1 MGSCHGDIGHGRSTV
16 PSKGNVYGREYLPSV
31 RIGNRERQAPVRMLV
46 RKVVHPLSGDGCGND
61 GELEMTNLVAR
72 KFWDGK
78 VLHVIGAHIQGSLK
92 NYAPVKIAS

>member
-1 MGSCHGDIGHGRSTV
+1 M
-16 PSKGNVYGREYLPSV
+16 PSV
-31 RIGNRERQAPVRMLV
+31 GIGNREGQAPIRMLV

-78 VLHVIGAHIQGSLK
+78 VFHVIGAHIKVLSKTTRLLK
-92 NYAPVKIAS
+92 LRASIVIGFMRGCVQSG

>member
-1 MGSCHGDIGHGRSTV
+1 
-16 PSKGNVYGREYLPSV
+16 
-31 RIGNRERQAPVRMLV
+31 MLV

-78 VLHVIGAHIQGSLK
+78 VLHVIGAHIKVLSKLR
-92 NYAPVKIAS
+92 AC

>member
-1 MGSCHGDIGHGRSTV
+1 VGGCHGYIGHGRSTV

-31 RIGNRERQAPVRMLV
+31 GIGNREGQTPIRMLV
-46 RKVVHPLSGDGCGND
+46 RKVVHPLSGYWCGND